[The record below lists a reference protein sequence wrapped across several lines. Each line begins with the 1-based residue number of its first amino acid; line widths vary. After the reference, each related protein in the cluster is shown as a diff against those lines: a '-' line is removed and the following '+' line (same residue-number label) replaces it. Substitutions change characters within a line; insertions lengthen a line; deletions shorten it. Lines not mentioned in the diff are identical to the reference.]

1 MTSQANRQRDKQD
14 PKEDRVG
21 SKHPQQSEE
30 SRPRPEDDEK
40 AEQDRQDAIQDQ
52 EPLAMGTMEM
62 NRRDNLQDARHD
74 PPSADQVEQC
84 QRVECWLHELDDRGG
99 NPGEPSVDRGPP
111 PLMPLVCAV

>member
-1 MTSQANRQRDKQD
+1 MTSQANRQRYKQD

-62 NRRDNLQDARHD
+62 KRRDNLQDARHD
-74 PPSADQVEQC
+74 PPSAAQAAQG
-84 QRVECWLHELDDRGG
+84 QRGVCGMHERDD
-99 NPGEPSVDRGPP
+99 SVDPF
-111 PLMPLVCAV
+111 